1 MIIKI
6 RPQSPFNFELS
17 AIIFSDGDPQIQKY
31 ENGIYWQVININKHL
46 FLIEVQSL
54 GSVDEPELSVTIK
67 PDNELS
73 KGDIELVRDEVI
85 SIFNLNSNLKDFYDY
100 IKNENVLSKLIL
112 KLKGLNSPTTPT
124 FFEAI
129 VTSIIEQQIS
139 LKAARSIETK
149 MVKKYGEKL
158 KIKPKTYYLFPTP
171 ETISKLKKQDLRDVG
186 LSFRKAEY
194 VIGLSKNIKEGKID
208 LNSLKTQETS
218 EIIQQLMKIRGI
230 GVWTAEL
237 AVIRGLHRMVALPA
251 DDIGLRRVVS
261 HYYTGGKPI
270 TSHQLRTIAKNWGNW
285 SGLVVFYLII
295 ADLMSIKI

>member
-6 RPQSPFNFELS
+6 RPKAPFNFELS
-17 AIIFSDGDPQIQKY
+17 AFIFSDGDPQIQKY
-31 ENGIYWQVININKHL
+31 ENGIYWQVINLNEHL
-46 FLIEVQSL
+46 FLIKVQSL
-54 GSVDEPELSVTIK
+54 GSVDEPELSVNIN
-67 PDNELS
+67 PDNELN
-73 KGDIELVRDEVI
+73 KGDIELIRAKVI
-85 SIFNLNSNLKDFYDY
+85 SIFNLDYNLKEFYDY
-100 IKNENVLSKLIL
+100 MKNENVMSKLVL
-112 KLKGLNSPTTPT
+112 KLKGLNSPNTPT

-158 KIKPKTYYLFPTP
+158 KIKTETYYNFPTP
-171 ETISKLKKQDLRDVG
+171 EIISKLKKEDLRDVG

-194 VIGLSKNIKEGKID
+194 VIGLSNSIKEGKID
-208 LNSLKTQETS
+208 LNNLKTQETS
-218 EIIQQLMKIRGI
+218 EIIQKLLKIRGI

-237 AVIRGLHRMVALPA
+237 AVIRGLHRIVALPA
-251 DDIGLRRVVS
+251 DDIGLKRVVS
-261 HYYTGGKPI
+261 HYYADGKPI
-270 TSHQLRTIAKNWGNW
+270 TSNQMRTLAKNWGNW